1 MDTKWYIIEFE
12 GHETF
17 SLKTNYRRLTK
28 RVISLVED
36 FSEIDRKYIKS
47 ISKVSEAEAMKNP
60 IITVL
65 KKGK

>member
-1 MDTKWYIIEFE
+1 MVTFHIIEFE
-12 GHETF
+12 GFEPF
-17 SLKTNYRRLTK
+17 SLKTDYKRLTK

-47 ISKVSEAEAMKNP
+47 IRKASQDEAMKNP
-60 IITVL
+60 IVTVY

>member
-1 MDTKWYIIEFE
+1 MIKYYIIEFE
-12 GHETF
+12 GFEPF
-17 SLKTNYRRLTK
+17 ALKTDYIRMTQ

-47 ISKVSEAEAMKNP
+47 IRKASQDEAMKNP

-65 KKGK
+65 KRGK

>member
-1 MDTKWYIIEFE
+1 MIKYYIIEFE
-12 GHETF
+12 GHEPF
-17 SLKTNYRRLTK
+17 SLKTDYKRITK

-36 FSEIDRKYIKS
+36 FAEIDRKYIKS
-47 ISKVSEAEAMKNP
+47 ISKVSEVEAMKNP

>member
-1 MDTKWYIIEFE
+1 MIKYYIIEFE
-12 GHETF
+12 GFEPF
-17 SLKTNYRRLTK
+17 SLKTDYKRLTK

-47 ISKVSEAEAMKNP
+47 IRKASQEEAMKNP
-60 IITVL
+60 IVTVY